1 MKLFH
6 WLQDFTQQNHN
17 EDTSGGAP
25 IAPVLK
31 ARLAELGKMSVVDIM
46 IPRSVILALDVD
58 VQLRR
63 VRRLKSSKMMY
74 FPVYKGDL
82 DHILGWVSKQ
92 KVLELLNEPN
102 EEIRLIQF
110 LRPVGEVSD

>member
-92 KVLELLNEPN
+92 KVVELLTEPGDEN
-102 EEIRLIQF
+102 QLTRHIRPIGEIY
-110 LRPVGEVSD
+110 E